1 MSMFVDV
8 APTTLSSCR
17 KGVSTW
23 GRNTVPVQDRIHAKI
38 KPRARM
44 HECPR
49 LAVIMGQATADSVVP
64 PRFRGKMEIRS
75 TGGSGRTLR
84 KDDQMVAKHSCK
96 NNKDATGPPSKRVLW
111 RNNVQLVCPEW
122 QKIVLAMAA
131 FWSRVGIMEH
141 SAVNR
146 LNTWLDRAND
156 APLTL
161 HMHFMDVESISC
173 NQSSL
178 GGEVLEDFLDEV
190 TEELTH
196 LPRTWAQVTVTAE
209 NEAALITVLEA
220 LGHILSLPIF
230 CNAPLLLEPWFQE
243 LEIRPTKADALWF
256 HLTRTD
262 TVQMTVELPETE
274 ELRWS
279 EITRILTESSA
290 MEKLRVTGI
299 EIGPLPRNPRKCQI
313 PNLTT
318 LDIDFQGC
326 RSLAN
331 LLWRL
336 EMPKL
341 KALKFRIRAK
351 EDLQCIMTC
360 RHMLCR
366 LEELHIVG
374 SLDKTQGLN
383 QLYTSLH
390 HCRTLNLEEAS
401 VAFAEAL
408 LVASSKRV
416 VGNKNNWFAC
426 PELKCLYLRKD
437 SVNTAVAELVRI
449 RIGSG
454 YKPLERIMW

>member
-1 MSMFVDV
+1 
-8 APTTLSSCR
+8 
-17 KGVSTW
+17 
-23 GRNTVPVQDRIHAKI
+23 
-38 KPRARM
+38 
-44 HECPR
+44 
-49 LAVIMGQATADSVVP
+49 
-64 PRFRGKMEIRS
+64 
-75 TGGSGRTLR
+75 
-84 KDDQMVAKHSCK
+84 
-96 NNKDATGPPSKRVLW
+96 
-111 RNNVQLVCPEW
+111 
-122 QKIVLAMAA
+122 
-131 FWSRVGIMEH
+131 
-141 SAVNR
+141 
-146 LNTWLDRAND
+146 
-156 APLTL
+156 
-161 HMHFMDVESISC
+161 MHFMDIESISC

-178 GGEVLEDFLDEV
+178 GGELLEDFLDEV

-196 LPRTWAQVTVTAE
+196 LPQTWAQVTVTAE

-220 LGHILSLPIF
+220 LGHIVRQRALDQLEISCETDSAQNIKLFRQLSLPIF

-279 EITRILTESSA
+279 GVAGILTGSPA
-290 MEKLRVTGI
+290 MGGLGVAGVGV
-299 EIGPLPRNPRKCQI
+299 GPLPRGPRKCQI

-318 LDIDFQGC
+318 LDIDFRGC
-326 RSLAN
+326 RSLAD

-401 VAFAEAL
+401 AVFAEAL

-449 RIGSG
+449 RRGSG